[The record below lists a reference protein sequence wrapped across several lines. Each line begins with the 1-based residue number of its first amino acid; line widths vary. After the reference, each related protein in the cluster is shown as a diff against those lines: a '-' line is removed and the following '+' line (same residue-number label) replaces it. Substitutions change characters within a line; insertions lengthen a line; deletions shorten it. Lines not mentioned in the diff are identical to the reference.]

1 MEIMGLMLE
10 MMMMMMMILMDGAKD
25 DVKTLKPA

>member
-10 MMMMMMMILMDGAKD
+10 MMMIEMILMDGAKD

>member
-10 MMMMMMMILMDGAKD
+10 VMMIEMILMDGAKD

>member
-1 MEIMGLMLE
+1 MEIVGSMLE
-10 MMMMMMMILMDGAKD
+10 MMMIEMILMDGAKD

>member
-10 MMMMMMMILMDGAKD
+10 MIMMMMMILMDGAKD